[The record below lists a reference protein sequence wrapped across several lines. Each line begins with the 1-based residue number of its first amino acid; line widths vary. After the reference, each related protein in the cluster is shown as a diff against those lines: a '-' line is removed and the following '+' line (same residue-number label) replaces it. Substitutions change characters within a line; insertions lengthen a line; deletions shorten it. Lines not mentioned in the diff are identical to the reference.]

1 MLRSNMWFDQYPEFV
16 NLDPRKNRTTV
27 TVTSESLSN
36 RCEVMLPP
44 EFIKDKQILDV
55 GSALGAMGKWSMEHG
70 AYSYHG
76 VEIQQEYKE
85 RSKELLKDY
94 PTATIYKFLSNTSD
108 SYDIVIAAG
117 VIHGNLDLVGFLQ
130 KICSKAREYVIL
142 ETHLVHGTEPTIA
155 LTAGS
160 MINFNDVNKP
170 FKGLQLMPNRPA
182 IDLLMACNGFSL
194 DANLFPKP
202 FVHSHD
208 AYNSKTG
215 SDRFI
220 ARYKR
225 GTNKVKTLEESINV
239 GV

>member
-1 MLRSNMWFDQYPEFV
+1 MWFDQYPEFV
-16 NLDPRKNRTTV
+16 ELDPRKDRSTV
-27 TVTSESLSN
+27 TVTSESLTK

-44 EFIKDKQILDV
+44 ELIKGKSILDV
-55 GSALGAMGKWSMEHG
+55 GCALGAMGKWSMEHG
-70 AYSYHG
+70 AHSYHG
-76 VEIQQEYKE
+76 VEIQQQYKQ

-94 PTATIYKFLSNTSD
+94 PTASIYKFLGNTSD

-117 VIHGNLDLVGFLQ
+117 VIHGVLDLVGFLQ
-130 KICSKAREYVIL
+130 KICMKSREYVIL
-142 ETHLVHGTEPTIA
+142 ETHLIPGNEPSID
-155 LTAGS
+155 LTSGN

-170 FKGLQLMPNRPA
+170 FSGLQLMPNRPA

-239 GV
+239 GI